1 MSINKH
7 FSDFFGGGGGGWGEG
22 GDIERFKRGNKSILQ
37 KSQVST
43 LFLEQ
48 L

>member
-7 FSDFFGGGGGGWGEG
+7 FSDFFGGGVGEG
-22 GDIERFKRGNKSILQ
+22 GDIERFKRGNRSILQ

-43 LFLEQ
+43 LFLEK